1 MVQPPRPLNRDKT
14 SPDPWPRIK
23 KRIQGYKDRMVIL
36 QRELTALPALGPR
49 NGGAGENRKAFYL
62 EKQLKALSPETL
74 LNIACPDPQVPE
86 GFRSNLVALFPG
98 KRTSRTVWILSHLD
112 IVPIGDRKLW
122 KSDPFELQQKGDFL
136 YGRGVEDDQH
146 GIVSSYFAVK
156 ALQEE
161 GVPPA
166 CSVGLLF
173 VSDEETGSHKG
184 LEYVLKRKRSL
195 FKVDDLIIVPDA
207 GNREG
212 TLIEVA
218 EKSLLWIKI
227 TLSGRQ
233 CHASRPDQ
241 GLNTLRGT
249 AHLILAL
256 EKLPRFFNK
265 KDPRFDFPK
274 STFEPTQKEAN
285 VPNVN
290 TIPGQDVFYLDCRV
304 LPEYPLTRV
313 IDKIKDIAAE
323 VGGKTGL
330 GIKIEVV
337 NKVQAPPATET
348 EAPVVK
354 ALQKAILAVHRKK
367 AFPCGIGGG
376 TVASFFRQAGLPAA
390 VWLTSSDTAHQPNEF
405 CRLADLIKDA
415 QVFAHIFCQS

>member
-1 MVQPPRPLNRDKT
+1 MARPPRPINRGKT
-14 SPDPWPRIK
+14 SSDPWPRIK
-23 KRIQGYKDRMVIL
+23 KRIKGYQEGMVAL
-36 QRELTALPALGPR
+36 QRELTAIPALGPR
-49 NGGAGENRKAFYL
+49 NGGQGENAKAFFL

-74 LNIACPDPQVPE
+74 LTIACPDPQVPE
-86 GFRSNLVALFPG
+86 GFRSNLLALFPG
-98 KRTSRTVWILSHLD
+98 ERTSKTIWILSHMD
-112 IVPIGDRKLW
+112 IVPIGDRNLW
-122 KSDPFELQQKGDFL
+122 KSDPYELKKKGDFL
-136 YGRGVEDDQH
+136 FGRGVEDDQH
-146 GIVSSYFAVK
+146 GIVSSFFAVK

-161 GVPPA
+161 KVRPA
-166 CSVGLLF
+166 CSIGLLW
-173 VSDEETGSHKG
+173 VSDEETGSQKG
-184 LEYVLKRKRSL
+184 LEYVLKRKRRL
-195 FKVDDLIIVPDA
+195 FKANDLIIIPDA

-218 EKSLLWIKI
+218 EKSLLWIKF

-256 EKLPRFFNK
+256 EKLLRYFNK
-265 KDPRFDFPK
+265 KDLRFDFPK

-304 LPEYPLTRV
+304 LPEYPLTEV
-313 IDKIKDIAAE
+313 LDKIKDIAAE
-323 VGGKTGL
+323 VGRKTGL
-330 GIKIEVV
+330 GIKFEVV
-337 NKVQAPPATET
+337 NKVQAPPPTPADS
-348 EAPVVK
+348 PVVK
-354 ALQKAILAVHRKK
+354 ALQKAIWAVHHKK
-367 AFPCGIGGG
+367 AFPYGIGGG
-376 TVASFFRQAGLPAA
+376 TVASFFRQVGIPAA

-405 CRLADLIKDA
+405 CRLSHLIKDA

>member
-1 MVQPPRPLNRDKT
+1 MVA
-14 SPDPWPRIK
+14 
-23 KRIQGYKDRMVIL
+23 L
-36 QRELTALPALGPR
+36 QRELTIIPALGPR
-49 NGGAGENRKAFYL
+49 NGGQGENAKAFFL

-74 LNIACPDPQVPE
+74 LTIACPDPQVPE
-86 GFRSNLVALFPG
+86 GFRSNLLALFPG
-98 KRTSRTVWILSHLD
+98 ERISKTIWILSHLD

-122 KSDPFELQQKGDFL
+122 KSDPYELKRKGDFL

-161 GVPPA
+161 GVRPA
-166 CSVGLLF
+166 YSIGLLW
-173 VSDEETGSHKG
+173 VSDEETGSQKG
-184 LEYVLKRKRSL
+184 LEYVLKRKRRL
-195 FKVDDLIIVPDA
+195 FKADDLIIIPDA

-218 EKSLLWIKI
+218 EKSLLWIKF
-227 TLSGRQ
+227 TLSGKQ
-233 CHASRPDQ
+233 CHASRPDL

-249 AHLILAL
+249 AHLIMAL
-256 EKLPRFFNK
+256 EKLPLFFNK
-265 KDPRFDFPK
+265 KDLRFDTPK

-304 LPEYPLTRV
+304 LPEYPLTQV
-313 IDKIKDIAAE
+313 IDKTKDIAAE
-323 VGGKTGL
+323 VGGKSGL

-337 NKVQAPPATET
+337 NKVQAPPPTQT
-348 EAPVVK
+348 DAPVVK
-354 ALQKAILAVHRKK
+354 ALQKAIWAVHHKK
-367 AFPCGIGGG
+367 AFPRGIGGA
-376 TVASFFRQAGLPAA
+376 TVAAFFRQAGLPAA

-405 CRLADLIKDA
+405 CRISHLIKDA